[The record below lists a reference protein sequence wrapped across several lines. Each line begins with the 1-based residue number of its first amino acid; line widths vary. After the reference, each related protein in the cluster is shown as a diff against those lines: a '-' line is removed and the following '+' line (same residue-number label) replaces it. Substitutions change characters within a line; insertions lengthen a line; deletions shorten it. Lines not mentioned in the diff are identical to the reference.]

1 MESAGGT
8 EDLPRWT
15 AEGCAPAATSTTWP
29 LCGTSP
35 DCYWCRFKKQK
46 SSHLFVSF
54 DVNVTSSGSSVRC
67 TKIDGLNNVD
77 FVSSNANSSGQ
88 EALLY
93 IFEDKEAVIKIII
106 KGRSPTM
113 RHASRTHRVP
123 LISLNVQLT
132 RTVKPVT
139 LANSAN
145 SSEWNNDDKWSSQV
159 RKSGDM
165 SGTSTG
171 KPVPNKW
178 VTDIEMDSD
187 TAAET
192 TILSVHDHS

>member
-1 MESAGGT
+1 MCKKQVSVSYSSTESAIISLDAGLKMDGKPAL
-8 EDLPRWT
+8 DLGDLIVTVLHGHTDQNDKYGETRKK
-15 AEGCAPAATSTTWP
+15 
-29 LCGTSP
+29 SP
-35 DCYWCRFKKQK
+35 TRKKI
-46 SSHLFVSF
+46 H
-54 DVNVTSSGSSVRC
+54 G
-67 TKIDGLNNVD
+67 KIDGLNNVD

-123 LISLNVQLT
+123 LISLNEQLPS
-132 RTVKPVT
+132 TVKPVT

-159 RKSGDM
+159 RKSGEM
-165 SGTSTG
+165 SGTST
-171 KPVPNKW
+171 
-178 VTDIEMDSD
+178 E
-187 TAAET
+187 ET
-192 TILSVHDHS
+192 RT